1 MANGSRKPRRRSR
14 SKCSRRYI
22 RSPTHRGLSSA
33 EMATTIGQ
41 IQAVKP
47 ATGEVSASFDAF
59 GADEVGM
66 ALADAHDAF
75 LEWRD
80 RPITERAVPMRALAS
95 LLRERADR
103 YARLATLEM
112 GKPINE
118 AKAEIEKCAFGA
130 EHFALNASRY
140 LADEAIRANARRSIV
155 AFQPLGVVLAVM
167 PWNFPF
173 WQVVRFAAPA
183 LMAGNAAVLKHA
195 SNVPQC
201 ALAIEE
207 AFREAGF
214 PQGLLRAVLVSGSA
228 IEPIIADDRIR
239 AVTLT
244 GSSDTGSRIAELA
257 GRALKKTV
265 LELGGSDP
273 FIVLADADLDA
284 ATATAVRARN
294 QNAGQSCIAAK
305 RFIVERAV
313 AESFERAFAKAVES
327 LAVGDPLDAR
337 TQIGPLARRD
347 LRETLERQV
356 QTSLRMGARAAAA
369 TGPLDGKGYF
379 YRPTVLTEVEE
390 EMPVFKEET
399 FGPVA
404 AVVRVSDADA
414 AVRVANDSPYGL
426 GANLWTRD
434 VARAERLA
442 RRIESGSVFINGMV
456 ASDPRLPFGGIKRSG
471 YGRELSE
478 FGIREFTNV
487 QTIWIGP
494 AQGTQPKAPQSE

>member
-1 MANGSRKPRRRSR
+1 MA
-14 SKCSRRYI
+14 
-22 RSPTHRGLSSA
+22 
-33 EMATTIGQ
+33 MATRVSQ
-41 IQAVKP
+41 ITSLNP
-47 ATGEVSASFDAF
+47 ATEEVLATFDPF
-59 GADEVGM
+59 TPDEVEE
-66 ALADAHDAF
+66 AVVEAHEAF
-75 LEWRD
+75 LEWR
-80 RPITERAVPMRALAS
+80 ERAIAEREPFMRKAAA

-103 YARLATLEM
+103 YGRLITIEM
-112 GKPINE
+112 GKPIGE
-118 AKAEIEKCAFGA
+118 AKAEIEKCAWA
-130 EHFALNASRY
+130 CDHFAENAKRY
-140 LADEAIRANARRSIV
+140 LADDRIPSSARQSLV
-155 AFQPLGVVLAVM
+155 AFEPLGVVLAVM

-207 AFREAGF
+207 VIRDAGF
-214 PQGLLRAVLVSGSA
+214 PEGLLRTVLVSGGL
-228 IEPIIADDRIR
+228 IEPLIADDRIR

-284 ATATAVRARN
+284 AAATGARARN

-305 RFIVERAV
+305 RFIAERAV
-313 AESFERAFAKAVES
+313 ADDFERKFAKAVED
-327 LAVGDPLDAR
+327 LVVGDPLDPK

-347 LRETLERQV
+347 LLEALERQV
-356 QTSLRMGARAAAA
+356 DASVRMGARIL
-369 TGPLDGKGYF
+369 TGGERLSGRGFF
-379 YRPTVLTEVEE
+379 YRPTVLTDVTPN
-390 EMPVFKEET
+390 MSVFREET

-404 AVVRVSDADA
+404 AVIRVRDAEE
-414 AVRVANDSPYGL
+414 AVRAANDSPYGL
-426 GANLWTRD
+426 GASLWTRD
-434 VARAERLA
+434 AARGDRLA

-471 YGRELSE
+471 YGRELSA
-478 FGIREFTNV
+478 FGIREFTNI

-494 AQGTQPKAPQSE
+494 AETQQPTSQPAE

>member
-1 MANGSRKPRRRSR
+1 
-14 SKCSRRYI
+14 
-22 RSPTHRGLSSA
+22 
-33 EMATTIGQ
+33 MATTVGQ
-41 IQAVKP
+41 ISAVNP
-47 ATGEVSASFDAF
+47 ATEEVIASFDAF
-59 GADEVGM
+59 GRDEVEM
-66 ALADAHDAF
+66 ALAETHDAF

-80 RPITERAVPMRALAS
+80 RPIAERAVPMRALAR
-95 LLRERADR
+95 LLRERSER

-112 GKPINE
+112 GKPIVE

-130 EHFALNASRY
+130 DHFAQNAARY
-140 LADEAIRANARRSIV
+140 LADEEIRANARRSIV

-214 PQGLLRAVLVSGSA
+214 PEGLLRAVLVSGSA

-273 FIVLADADLDA
+273 FIVLRDADLEA
-284 ATATAVRARN
+284 AAATAVRARN
-294 QNAGQSCIAAK
+294 QNNGQSCIAAK
-305 RFIVERAV
+305 RFIVVDSV
-313 AESFERAFAKAVES
+313 AAEFERRFAKGVED
-327 LAVGDPLDAR
+327 LVVGDPLDPK
-337 TQIGPLARRD
+337 TQVGPLARRD
-347 LRETLERQV
+347 LLETLERQV
-356 QTSLRMGARAAAA
+356 DESVRLGARVL
-369 TGPLDGKGYF
+369 TGGERIGGKGFF
-379 YRPTVLTEVEE
+379 YRPTVLAEVTEA
-390 EMPVFKEET
+390 MPVFKEET

-404 AVVRVSDADA
+404 AVLRVRDADEA
-414 AVRVANDSPYGL
+414 IRVANDSAYGL
-426 GANLWTRD
+426 GASLWTRD
-434 VARAERLA
+434 IALAERLA
-442 RRIESGSVFINGMV
+442 RRIESGSVFVNGMV
-456 ASDPRLPFGGIKRSG
+456 ASDPRLPFGGVKRSG
-471 YGRELSE
+471 YGRELSA

-494 AQGTQPKAPQSE
+494 AKTGATANPAE